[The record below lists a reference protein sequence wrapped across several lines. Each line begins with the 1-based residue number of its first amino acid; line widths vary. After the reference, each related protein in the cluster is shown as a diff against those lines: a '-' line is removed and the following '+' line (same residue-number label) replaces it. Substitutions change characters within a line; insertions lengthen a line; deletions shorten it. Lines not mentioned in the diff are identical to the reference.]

1 MKVCLDARV
10 SPEYLKQA
18 DEIKV
23 QSRDAGII
31 MDLIEKY
38 PKATIVLQIPSHEN
52 ELNWKEICDYYIL
65 SRHQFILCLG
75 NIEDIKRAVEEGIPC
90 FYGYA
95 IETYA
100 SLRSFMRLGVSY
112 VRLGVPLFFELDKV
126 MNVLGENGPKIRGI
140 ANITY
145 MDRLPHGDGISGM
158 WIRPEDLDKYDKYF
172 YSIEFDGV
180 PVNKEEAL
188 FRIYIK
194 QKSWAGPFNLL
205 IEGLQTSA
213 ANRMISSD
221 ITDKRLNCGQR
232 CESGGH
238 CHNCYTELHMS
249 NPSIYSPESLD
260 SLMKLLGVTK

>member
-23 QSRDAGII
+23 QQRDTGII

-38 PKATIVLQIPSHEN
+38 PKATIVVQFPAHEE
-52 ELNWKEICDYYIL
+52 ELNWKDIKDWYIL
-65 SRHQFILCLG
+65 SRHQLILCLG
-75 NIEDIKRAVEEGIPC
+75 NIDDIKQAVELNIPC
-90 FYGYA
+90 FYGYT

-100 SLRSFMRLGVSY
+100 TLRAFMRLGVSY
-112 VRLGVPLFFELDKV
+112 VRLGAPLTFELDKV
-126 MNVLGENGPKIRGI
+126 MSVLGEDGPKIRGI
-140 ANITY
+140 ANVAF
-145 MDRLPHGDGISGM
+145 MDRLPHGDGISGF

-180 PVNKEEAL
+180 AVNKEEAL

-194 QKSWAGPFNLL
+194 DKTWPGPLSML
-205 IEGLQTSA
+205 IEGLNVPA
-213 ANRMISSD
+213 ANRMIDSK
-221 ITDKRLNCGQR
+221 ITEKRLNCGQR

-238 CHNCYTELHMS
+238 CHNCYTEMTMS
-249 NPSIYSPESLD
+249 DPSMYNSEALE
-260 SLMKLLGVTK
+260 SLMKQLGK